1 MTSAPPV
8 RTTSGTETRTTPP
21 AGSAPSTLIQGVAL
35 LAGGLLTACAATGPS
50 RDPGPLLG
58 RRPASALPGPRAE
71 VDGEHYLLEL
81 ELLPTTRSIRGRTTL
96 RARVIAPALDE
107 VRLDLVDL
115 TVDGVEDEEGR
126 PLAFRTDAEG
136 VVVTLGETLGQGDPL
151 ALAVAYHGVPNRGLW
166 YAPGPDPDHCFTQG
180 ECEDARR
187 WFPCI
192 DHPSDRATSE
202 LVVTMPATWTS
213 VAGGVR
219 LSRELEAGR
228 AVERWVHHAPHPAYL
243 ETLVAGELVTVEDE
257 GEVPIQ
263 YVGPVRTAPLLQPSL
278 EATPGVLAFLGK
290 LTGRAYPY
298 AKYAT
303 CAVDGFPFGGMENTS
318 ATTIT
323 TAALC
328 DHRGRV
334 DGGPEGLVVHEAA
347 HQWFGDLLTCADWD
361 EIWLNEGFATYC
373 THLWFEATRGRDELL
388 VRARGLMAAAAAAE
402 RRALRPMVHDVCVD
416 PMDLFFSGHAYQ
428 GGAARLHHLRFVLG
442 DEAFFRGVRSYV
454 GAFENRAVHTE
465 DLRACLEQAS
475 GLDLEQHFDQW
486 LHAPGVP
493 RFRVDWSWKDGTLT
507 VALAQTQRA
516 EGGVPGAFVTPAE
529 LEWRTNDGLRRE
541 RIVVDRRRMEVEL
554 PCGEEPL
561 WVRFDPHRWIPCELE
576 AEVDTETA
584 LRLAAEAPDPGGRL
598 DGLALLGARVESMDE
613 GYRRACLDLAAR
625 RLAAD
630 PVREVRSAAAALL
643 GGARTAGA
651 RDLLRASA
659 LELDDPAVRAACL
672 DALRAFTP
680 DTDLFDLAQRAFL
693 AAPSWAVCGAALRLG
708 AAADA
713 ERAGSWFEELSA
725 GPGLLQ
731 VDGPSAPLAQA
742 LAGACTDLSP
752 EWARRLLDAWLL
764 EEGTPP
770 LARVAALQTLTPQ
783 LFGDPALVRAV
794 IALLEHDDPR
804 VTRAAVQ
811 ALASIGTDAA
821 LEALASHY
829 PGTASPRER
838 RAIEALFPFAE

>member
-1 MTSAPPV
+1 MT
-8 RTTSGTETRTTPP
+8 RPP
-21 AGSAPSTLIQGVAL
+21 AIRSTSRASARTILPAAPTRARLLGIAATLVPG
-35 LAGGLLTACAATGPS
+35 LALLTACVAPAPG
-50 RDPGPLLG
+50 RDPGLLRG
-58 RRPASALPGPRAE
+58 RRPASALVGPRAE

-81 ELLPTTRSIRGRTTL
+81 ELLPGTRSIRGRATV
-96 RARVIAPALDE
+96 RARVVAPALDE

-115 TVDGVEDEEGR
+115 TVDAVEDEEGR

-136 VVVTLGETLGQGDPL
+136 VVVALGETLRQGDPL

-213 VAGGVR
+213 IAGGVR
-219 LSRELEAGR
+219 LSRDVEAGR

-243 ETLVAGELVTVEDE
+243 ETLVAGELVTVEDD

-263 YVGPVRTAPLLQPSL
+263 YVGPVRTAALLQPSL
-278 EATPGVLAFLGK
+278 GATPGVLAFLGK

-442 DEAFFRGVRSYV
+442 DQAFFEGVRSYV

-465 DLRACLEQAS
+465 DLRACLERAS
-475 GLDLEQHFDQW
+475 GLDLEQHFAQW

-493 RFRVDWSWKDGTLT
+493 RFQVGWSWDDGILT
-507 VALAQTQRA
+507 VSLVQTQPS
-516 EGGVPGAFVTPAE
+516 EGGVPAAFVTPAE
-529 LEWRTNDGLRRE
+529 LEWRTADGLRRE
-541 RIVVDRRRMEVEL
+541 RILVDRRRA
-554 PCGEEPL
+554 EEPL
-561 WVRFDPHRWIPCELE
+561 WVRFDPHRWVPCEL
-576 AEVDTETA
+576 AMEVDTATA
-584 LRLAAEAPDPGGRL
+584 LLLAAEAPDPGGRL
-598 DGLALLGARVESMDE
+598 DGLALLSERVESMDE
-613 GYRRACLDLAAR
+613 GYRRACLDLASR
-625 RLAAD
+625 RLGAD
-630 PVREVRSAAAALL
+630 PVREVRVAAAGLL
-643 GGARTAGA
+643 GGARTAGG

-659 LELDDPAVRAACL
+659 LEADDPAVRAACL

-680 DTDLFDLAQRAFL
+680 DSDLFDLAQRAFL
-693 AAPSWAVCGAALRLG
+693 LAPSWAVCGAALRLG
-708 AAADA
+708 VAADGA
-713 ERAGSWFEELSA
+713 RAGRWFEELVA

-742 LAGACTDLSP
+742 LAAACTNLAP
-752 EWARRLLDAWLL
+752 EVARRLLGAWLTD
-764 EEGTPP
+764 EGTPP
-770 LARVAALQTLTPQ
+770 LARVAALRTLTP
-783 LFGDPALVRAV
+783 LLVGDPALDRAV

-811 ALASIGTDAA
+811 ALASIGTEAA

-829 PGTASPRER
+829 PTTASPRER
-838 RAIEALFPFAE
+838 RAIEALFPFTE